1 MDDTQPELKKL
12 LPDLTENFFISMDSD
27 QKAQIEKAIREKLEK
42 VTSDIAMLKEQ
53 TKPISPD
60 NAYGRVSRMDAINNK
75 SVAEANL
82 RQAENT
88 IKRLNIALDHLK
100 KDDFGKCISCGSEI
114 NPKRLM
120 IMPESR
126 KCIRCASR
134 G

>member
-1 MDDTQPELKKL
+1 M
-12 LPDLTENFFISMDSD
+12 NSD
-27 QKAQIEKAIREKLEK
+27 QKSQIEKTIRDKLEK
-42 VTSDIAMLKEQ
+42 VTNDIAMLKEQ

-100 KDDFGKCISCGSEI
+100 SDDFGKCISCGSEI